1 MTGVMQDTSSG
12 CLNNPHRANFCHDS
26 DLLQVMTVLSRLAD
40 KGLTSRQTASFQ
52 EAGTSAGQLLTSVA
66 SNPELAS
73 LLSQPAVRE
82 ALAAI
87 RTAPDPE
94 AAVAAA
100 CEADPR
106 VARALDLLE
115 AAVAGGTGS
124 SSSSRRGQEGPVI
137 AVDVPQPKS

>member
-1 MTGVMQDTSSG
+1 MNAPS
-12 CLNNPHRANFCHDS
+12 NFTDV
-26 DLLQVMTVLSRLAD
+26 LQVMAVLSRLAD
-40 KGLTSRQTASFQ
+40 KGLTSRQTASFE
-52 EAGTSAGQLLTSVA
+52 EAGTSAGQLLSSMA
-66 SNPELAS
+66 GNPELAS

-87 RTAPDPE
+87 RVAPDPE

-115 AAVAGGTGS
+115 EAVAGGG
-124 SSSSRRGQEGPVI
+124 SSSSRRGGRKGQEGPVI
-137 AVDVPQPKS
+137 AVEMIDVPPPQKS